1 MILYGVGLS
10 PFVRKTLV
18 TLKEKGLAFEQRP
31 VMPGDKSDEFR
42 CTSPLGK
49 IPGFAD
55 GDFKICDSTA
65 IVTYVEAKFP
75 EKPVLPAEPALRART
90 IWFEEFADTVLS
102 AQVAPIF
109 WNRVVMPRMMGQA
122 GDEAAAAKAETEGL
136 PPLFAYLEGQ
146 IPASNFLVGDRL
158 TLADIAVVA
167 QIMNLVHSGY
177 EIDAATYPKLAAYVA
192 TILARASFI
201 EAVSAEKAMFGG

>member
-18 TLKEKGLAFEQRP
+18 TLKEKGLAFDHQP
-31 VMPGDKSDEFR
+31 VMPGDSSELFR
-42 CTSPLGK
+42 GISPLGK

-65 IVTYVEAKFP
+65 IITYVDAKHAD
-75 EKPVLPAEPALRART
+75 KPVLPAEPALRART
-90 IWFEEFADTVLS
+90 VWFEEFADTVLS
-102 AQVAPIF
+102 AQVGPIF

-136 PPLFAYLEGQ
+136 PPLFAYLESQ

-167 QIMNLVHSGY
+167 QIVNLMHAGY

-201 EAVSAEKAMFGG
+201 EALAAERAMFGG

>member
-18 TLKEKGLAFEQRP
+18 TLKEKGLAFEHQP
-31 VMPGDKSDEFR
+31 VMPGDSSPNFR
-42 CTSPLGK
+42 GISPLGK
-49 IPGFAD
+49 IPGFTD

-65 IVTYVEAKFP
+65 IITYLEAKFP
-75 EKPVLPAEPALRART
+75 DAPVLPAEPALRARA

-109 WNRVVMPRMMGQA
+109 WNRVVMPRLMGQQ

-136 PPLFAYLEGQ
+136 PPLLAYLESQ

-158 TLADIAVVA
+158 TLADIAVAA
-167 QIMNLVHSGY
+167 QIVNLNHSGY

-192 TILARASFI
+192 TILARGAFI

>member
-18 TLKEKGLAFEQRP
+18 TLKEKGLGFEHQP
-31 VMPGDKSDEFR
+31 VMPGDSSPSFR
-42 CTSPLGK
+42 GISPLGK
-49 IPGFAD
+49 IPGFTD

-65 IVTYVEAKFP
+65 IITYVEAKFP

-109 WNRVVMPRMMGQA
+109 WNRVVMPRLMGQQ

-167 QIMNLVHSGY
+167 QIVNLMHSGY

-192 TILARASFI
+192 TILARGAFI